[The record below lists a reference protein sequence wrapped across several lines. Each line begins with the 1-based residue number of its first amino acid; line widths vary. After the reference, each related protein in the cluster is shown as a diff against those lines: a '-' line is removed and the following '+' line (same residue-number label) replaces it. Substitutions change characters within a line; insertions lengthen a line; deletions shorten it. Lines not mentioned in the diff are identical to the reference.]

1 MWKLL
6 LKNMPKKKVCVIINP
21 VSGTGSKQSIPVKIN
36 SAFDPKKYDVIIR
49 YTGYADHATE
59 IAKDAVKENFK
70 YVIAAGGDGTV
81 NEIAKALV
89 DTPCVLGIIPL
100 GSGNGLARDL
110 NISMNIDRSIET
122 ITKGEERKIDYG
134 IANEHIF
141 FCTCGVG
148 FDAFVSERFAE
159 EKMRGP
165 IGYVKNILESVIDF
179 KSEEYELIYE
189 GKTIKERAFVVTCAN
204 ASQYGNE
211 AYIAPNADMEDG
223 KMNVA
228 LIKPINALEMPQT
241 TIQLFTKN
249 LHKNNKVIHI
259 LTSDLVIKRNRS
271 GVMHI
276 DGESIDAGKEINVR
290 IIPKGLNVLA
300 PKKTKNDKRPI
311 ENDPIFSVFLRWFTQ

>member
-1 MWKLL
+1 MG
-6 LKNMPKKKVCVIINP
+6 MAKKKVCVIINP
-21 VSGTGSKQSIPVKIN
+21 VSGTGGKQSIPEKIA
-36 SAFDPKKYDVIIR
+36 SAFDPKKFDVIIR
-49 YTGYADHATE
+49 YTGYAGHATE
-59 IAKDAVKENFK
+59 IAEAAVKDKHK
-70 YVIAAGGDGTV
+70 YVVAAGGDGTV
-81 NEIAKALV
+81 NEIAKALI
-89 DTPCVLGIIPL
+89 DTPSALGIIPL

-110 NISMNIDRSIET
+110 NISMNIDKSIET
-122 ITKGEERKIDYG
+122 ISKGKVRKIDYG

-148 FDAFVSERFAE
+148 FDAFVSEKFAE

-189 GKTIKERAFVVTCAN
+189 DTVLKERAFVVTCAN

-211 AYIAPNADMEDG
+211 AYIAPGADMEDG
-223 KMNVA
+223 KMNVS

-249 LHKNNKVIHI
+249 LHKNNKVIQI
-259 LTSDLVIKRNRS
+259 LTSNLIIRRNRS

-276 DGESIDAGKEINVR
+276 DGESVEAGKEIVVK
-290 IIPKGLNVLA
+290 IAHKGLKVVA
-300 PKKTKNDKRPI
+300 PEKKENAKRPS
-311 ENDPIFSVFLRWFTQ
+311 ENDPILNAFTRWLGL

>member
-1 MWKLL
+1 
-6 LKNMPKKKVCVIINP
+6 
-21 VSGTGSKQSIPVKIN
+21 
-36 SAFDPKKYDVIIR
+36 
-49 YTGYADHATE
+49 
-59 IAKDAVKENFK
+59 
-70 YVIAAGGDGTV
+70 
-81 NEIAKALV
+81 
-89 DTPCVLGIIPL
+89 
-100 GSGNGLARDL
+100 
-110 NISMNIDRSIET
+110 
-122 ITKGEERKIDYG
+122 
-134 IANEHIF
+134 
-141 FCTCGVG
+141 
-148 FDAFVSERFAE
+148 
-159 EKMRGP
+159 MRGP

-189 GKTIKERAFVVTCAN
+189 GKNIKERAFVVTCAN

-228 LIKPINALEMPQT
+228 LIKPINAFEMPQT

-259 LTSDLVIKRNRS
+259 LTSDLIIKRGRS

-300 PKKTKNDKRPI
+300 PKKTEDDKRPL

>member
-1 MWKLL
+1 
-6 LKNMPKKKVCVIINP
+6 MPKKKVCVIINP
-21 VSGTGSKQSIPVKIN
+21 VSGTGGKQSIPEKIA
-36 SAFDPKKYDVIIR
+36 SSFDPKKYDVIIR
-49 YTGYADHATE
+49 FTGYAGHATE
-59 IAKDAVKENFK
+59 ITKQAVKENYK

-81 NEIAKALV
+81 NEIARALV
-89 DTPCVLGIIPL
+89 NTPCVLGIIPL

-110 NISMNIDRSIET
+110 NISMTIDKSIET
-122 ITKGEERKIDYG
+122 ISKGVKRKIDYG
-134 IANEHIF
+134 VANDNIF

-179 KSEEYELIYE
+179 KSEEYELTYE

-211 AYIAPNADMEDG
+211 AYIAPGADMEDG
-223 KMNVA
+223 KMNVS

-241 TIQLFTKN
+241 TIQLFTKS
-249 LHKNNKVIHI
+249 LHKSNKVINI
-259 LTSDLVIKRNRS
+259 LTSDLVIKRGRS

-276 DGESIDAGKEINVR
+276 DGESIAAGKEIVVK
-290 IIPKGLNVLA
+290 IMPKGLNVLA
-300 PKKTKNDKRPI
+300 PNKKKDAKRPV
-311 ENDPIFSVFLRWFTQ
+311 ENDPIFGEFTRWLGL

>member
-1 MWKLL
+1 
-6 LKNMPKKKVCVIINP
+6 
-21 VSGTGSKQSIPVKIN
+21 
-36 SAFDPKKYDVIIR
+36 
-49 YTGYADHATE
+49 
-59 IAKDAVKENFK
+59 
-70 YVIAAGGDGTV
+70 
-81 NEIAKALV
+81 
-89 DTPCVLGIIPL
+89 
-100 GSGNGLARDL
+100 
-110 NISMNIDRSIET
+110 MNIDKSIET

-134 IANEHIF
+134 IANDHIF

-228 LIKPINALEMPQT
+228 LIKPINAFEMPQT

-259 LTSDLVIKRNRS
+259 LTSDLIIKRGRS

-300 PKKTKNDKRPI
+300 PKKTEDDKRPL

>member
-1 MWKLL
+1 
-6 LKNMPKKKVCVIINP
+6 MPKKKVCVIINP
-21 VSGTGSKQSIPVKIN
+21 VSGTGAKQSIPEKIA
-36 SAFDPKKYDVIIR
+36 SAFDPEKYDVIIR
-49 YTGYADHATE
+49 FTGYAGHATE
-59 IAKDAVKENFK
+59 ITKNAVKEEYK

-89 DTPCVLGIIPL
+89 GTPCVLGIIPL

-110 NISMNIDRSIET
+110 NISMSIDKSIET
-122 ITKGEERKIDYG
+122 ISKGVKRNIDYG

-148 FDAFVSERFAE
+148 FDAFVSEKFAD

-179 KSEEYELIYE
+179 KSEIYELVYD
-189 GKTIKERAFVVTCAN
+189 GKTIKEEAFVVTCAN

-211 AYIAPNADMEDG
+211 AYIAPGADMEDG
-223 KMNVA
+223 KMNVS

-249 LHKNNKVIHI
+249 LHKNNKVIQI
-259 LTSDLVIKRNRS
+259 LTSELLIRRSRS
-271 GVMHI
+271 GAMHI
-276 DGESIDAGKEINVR
+276 DGESVDAGKEINVK
-290 IIPKGLNVLA
+290 IVHKGLYVLA
-300 PKKTKNDKRPI
+300 PKKKKDEDEKRPA
-311 ENDPIFSVFLRWFTQ
+311 ENDPIFGPFTRWFGL